1 MVVGNKGEDST
12 VWSLLHTMG
21 CTIDQAVRELWA
33 LARRQHWVVARRQ
46 LLELGFSRRWIQH
59 RIAVGRLHPL
69 HRGVYAVGRPHVTP
83 YGRWM
88 AAVLACG
95 PEAVLS
101 HGSAAALWGIR
112 PAASG
117 LEVSVLTGAKR
128 RPDGITVH
136 RRPSLRPD
144 EVTTYRGI
152 PVTSPTR
159 TLIDIAVRLDRE
171 PLEAAINEADKL
183 DLCDPEALRL
193 ALDDAKGDPGVRTL
207 RTVLDRRTFTLTD
220 SELERRFLR
229 LVHALGLPKPETG
242 VRVNGFKVDFYWPE
256 LGLVV
261 ETDGLRFHRT
271 PAQQGRDRVRDQV
284 HMAAGLTPLRFT
296 RAQVRFEPGYVGD
309 TLAAVVRRLAA

>member
-1 MVVGNKGEDST
+1 
-12 VWSLLHTMG
+12 MG
-21 CTIDQAVRELWA
+21 CTIDQAVRELWV
-33 LARRQHWVVARRQ
+33 LARRQHWVVARSQ

-59 RIAVGRLHPL
+59 RIAIGRLHPL

-88 AAVLACG
+88 AAVLGCG

-101 HGSAAALWGIR
+101 HESAAALWGIR

-117 LEVSVLTGAKR
+117 LEVSVVTGANR
-128 RPDGITVH
+128 RPEGITVH
-136 RRPSLRPD
+136 RRPSLRPG
-144 EVTTYRGI
+144 EVTTHRGI

-171 PLEAAINEADKL
+171 QLEAAINQADKL
-183 DLCDPEALRL
+183 DLCDPEELRS
-193 ALDDAKGDPGVRTL
+193 ALDEAVGQPGVRVL
-207 RTVLDRRTFTLTD
+207 RTILDRRTFTLTD

-229 LVHALGLPKPETG
+229 IVHALRLPKPETG
-242 VRVNGFKVDFYWPE
+242 VRVNGFKVDFYWRD

-284 HMAAGLTPLRFT
+284 HTAAGLTSLRFT
-296 RAQVRFEPGYVGD
+296 RAQVRFEHGYVGD